1 MFFETPYHCYQ
12 KTTFYTQQN
21 KENDICDSNLQ
32 YMNENL
38 FINKYIY
45 RAIELFFLFSFVGIQ
60 LVLGK
65 ERKILHKFSLPYKI
79 LQITLM
85 VIIGLCILD
94 IVFSLMFGYF
104 PLINFFLRGFVII
117 LLVRNL
123 RMVWVNMLYLFYAT
137 KNVFFLLFCVIFC
150 FGILGYFMFNYS
162 EDFSSVYKSMFSLYI
177 LLTTCN
183 FPDVMLGTFTMR
195 SKKSITYFI
204 AYILINYF
212 IIFSLLKS
220 LYYSSFF
227 QLFKEYAKTS
237 LAFIIEMSS
246 EGFTKTS
253 SFQGFMYNLNKKY
266 SLTNEEYDT
275 VVGLLLHENQKG
287 INNSDEE
294 LNFDLLRKKNTKYY
308 NYENAIQKNKI
319 LSFLQKKY
327 VELAIN
333 FIDLILIMFSFGN
346 FHFYRVLIGFQ
357 IGWCLLFI
365 IEYGLYIYHANFFV
379 LLKHELIRTIFFFVN
394 ALTFI
399 FLLALFI
406 LISIEVTELDLLVT
420 LTKPLIVLRSIRVLL
435 LLNKFNEFSV
445 IFRTLHN
452 MKTIFYGLLMTLFS
466 FFFMFSTFSMFLT
479 GGKITK
485 HAFDQMKDIPDTYVN
500 VNFNDFGS
508 AYLSCFCLTMVNNI
522 NIIARS
528 LSYHCSDY
536 FQAYFATF
544 YFMSTLII
552 LNICQTLLLE
562 MYLIIKSKN

>member
-1 MFFETPYHCYQ
+1 
-12 KTTFYTQQN
+12 
-21 KENDICDSNLQ
+21 
-32 YMNENL
+32 MNENL
-38 FINKYIY
+38 FLNKFIY
-45 RAIELFFLFSFVGIQ
+45 RSFELFFLFAFVGIQ
-60 LVLGK
+60 IVLGE
-65 ERKILHKFSLPYKI
+65 ERKILHKFTMPYKI

-94 IVFSLMFGYF
+94 IIFSLIFGYF

-137 KNVFFLLFCVIFC
+137 KNVFLLLFCVIFC
-150 FGILGYFMFNYS
+150 FGILGYFLFNYS

-195 SKKSITYFI
+195 SKKSIAYFI
-204 AYILINYF
+204 VYILINYF

-227 QLFKEYAKTS
+227 QIFKEHAKK
-237 LAFIIEMSS
+237 LVAFISEMST
-246 EGFTKTS
+246 ENITKTS
-253 SFQGFMYNLNKKY
+253 SFQELMYNLNKKY

-275 VVGLLLHENQKG
+275 IIELLHENQKAV
-287 INNSDEE
+287 NNIEE
-294 LNFDLLRKKNTKYY
+294 ETYFEMLRRKSTKFFK
-308 NYENAIQKNKI
+308 YESAIQKNKI

-333 FIDLILIMFSFGN
+333 FIDLILIMFVFGN
-346 FHFYRVLIGFQ
+346 FLFYRVLIGFQ
-357 IGWCLLFI
+357 IAWCVLFI
-365 IEYGLYIYHANFFV
+365 IEYSLYIYHANFLV

-394 ALTFI
+394 FLTFT
-399 FLLALFI
+399 FLVVLFI
-406 LISIEVTELDLLVT
+406 LISLDVKELDLLVI

-435 LLNKFNEFSV
+435 LLNKFSEFRV
-445 IFRTLHN
+445 IFTTLHN

-479 GGKITK
+479 GGKITQ
-485 HAFDQMKDIPDTYVN
+485 HAFDLMKDIPDTYVN

-536 FQAYFATF
+536 YQAYFATF

-562 MYLIIKSKN
+562 MYLIIKSKKLI

>member
-1 MFFETPYHCYQ
+1 
-12 KTTFYTQQN
+12 
-21 KENDICDSNLQ
+21 
-32 YMNENL
+32 MNENL

-45 RAIELFFLFSFVGIQ
+45 RSFELFFLFAFVGIQ
-60 LVLGK
+60 IVLGE
-65 ERKILHKFSLPYKI
+65 ERKILHKFTMPYKI

-94 IVFSLMFGYF
+94 IIFSVIFGYF

-137 KNVFFLLFCVIFC
+137 KNVFLLLFCVVFC
-150 FGILGYFMFNYS
+150 FGILGYFLFNYS

-195 SKKSITYFI
+195 SKKSIAYFI
-204 AYILINYF
+204 VYILINYF

-227 QLFKEYAKTS
+227 QIFKEHAKK
-237 LAFIIEMSS
+237 LVAFISEMST
-246 EGFTKTS
+246 ENITKTS
-253 SFQGFMYNLNKKY
+253 SFQELMYNLNKKY

-275 VVGLLLHENQKG
+275 IIELLHENQKAV
-287 INNSDEE
+287 NNIEE
-294 LNFDLLRKKNTKYY
+294 ETNFDMLRRKSTKYFK
-308 NYENAIQKNKI
+308 YESAIQKNKI

-333 FIDLILIMFSFGN
+333 FIDLILIMFVFGN
-346 FHFYRVLIGFQ
+346 FLFYRVLIGFQ
-357 IGWCLLFI
+357 IAWCALFI
-365 IEYGLYIYHANFFV
+365 IEYALYIYHANFLV

-394 ALTFI
+394 FLTFT
-399 FLLALFI
+399 FLVVLFI
-406 LISIEVTELDLLVT
+406 LISLDVKELDLLVI

-435 LLNKFNEFSV
+435 LLNKFSEFRV
-445 IFRTLHN
+445 IFTTLHN

-479 GGKITK
+479 GGKITQ
-485 HAFDQMKDIPDTYVN
+485 HAFDLMKDIPDTYIN

-536 FQAYFATF
+536 YQAYFATF

-562 MYLIIKSKN
+562 MYLIIKSKKLI

>member
-1 MFFETPYHCYQ
+1 
-12 KTTFYTQQN
+12 
-21 KENDICDSNLQ
+21 
-32 YMNENL
+32 MNENL
-38 FINKYIY
+38 FINKFIY
-45 RAIELFFLFSFVGIQ
+45 RSFELFFLFAFVGIQ
-60 LVLGK
+60 IVLGE
-65 ERKILHKFSLPYKI
+65 ERKILHKFTMPYKI

-94 IVFSLMFGYF
+94 IIFSLIFGYF

-137 KNVFFLLFCVIFC
+137 KNVFLLLFCVIFC
-150 FGILGYFMFNYS
+150 FGILGYFLFNYS

-195 SKKSITYFI
+195 SKKSIAYFI
-204 AYILINYF
+204 VYILINYF

-227 QLFKEYAKTS
+227 QIFKEHAKK
-237 LAFIIEMSS
+237 LVAFISEMST
-246 EGFTKTS
+246 ENITKTS
-253 SFQGFMYNLNKKY
+253 SFQELMYNLNKKY

-275 VVGLLLHENQKG
+275 IIELLHENQKAV
-287 INNSDEE
+287 NNIEE
-294 LNFDLLRKKNTKYY
+294 ETNFEMLRRKSTKFFK
-308 NYENAIQKNKI
+308 YESAIQKNKI

-333 FIDLILIMFSFGN
+333 FIDLILIMFVFGN
-346 FHFYRVLIGFQ
+346 FLFYRVLIGFQ
-357 IGWCLLFI
+357 IAWCVLFI
-365 IEYGLYIYHANFFV
+365 IEYSLYIYHANFLV

-394 ALTFI
+394 FLTFT
-399 FLLALFI
+399 FLVVLFI
-406 LISIEVTELDLLVT
+406 LISLDVKELDLLVI

-435 LLNKFNEFSV
+435 LLNKFSEFRV
-445 IFRTLHN
+445 IFTTLHN

-479 GGKITK
+479 GGKITQ
-485 HAFDQMKDIPDTYVN
+485 HAFDLMKDIPDTYVN

-536 FQAYFATF
+536 YQAYFATF

-562 MYLIIKSKN
+562 MYLIIKSKKLI

>member
-1 MFFETPYHCYQ
+1 
-12 KTTFYTQQN
+12 
-21 KENDICDSNLQ
+21 
-32 YMNENL
+32 MNENL

-45 RAIELFFLFSFVGIQ
+45 RAFELFFLFAFVGIQ
-60 LVLGK
+60 IVLGE
-65 ERKILHKFSLPYKI
+65 ERKILHKFTMPYKI

-94 IVFSLMFGYF
+94 IIFSVIFGYF

-137 KNVFFLLFCVIFC
+137 KNVFLLLFCVVFC
-150 FGILGYFMFNYS
+150 FGILGYFLFNYS

-195 SKKSITYFI
+195 NKKSIAYFI
-204 AYILINYF
+204 VYILINYF

-227 QLFKEYAKTS
+227 QIFKEHAKK
-237 LAFIIEMSS
+237 LVAFISEMST
-246 EGFTKTS
+246 ENITKTS
-253 SFQGFMYNLNKKY
+253 SFQELMYNLNKKY

-275 VVGLLLHENQKG
+275 IIELLHENQKAV
-287 INNSDEE
+287 NNIEE
-294 LNFDLLRKKNTKYY
+294 ETNFEMLRRKSTKYFK
-308 NYENAIQKNKI
+308 YESAIQKNKI

-333 FIDLILIMFSFGN
+333 FIDLILIMFVFGN
-346 FHFYRVLIGFQ
+346 FLFYRVLIGFQ
-357 IGWCLLFI
+357 IAWCALFI
-365 IEYGLYIYHANFFV
+365 IEYALYIYHANFLV

-394 ALTFI
+394 FLTFT
-399 FLLALFI
+399 FLVVLFI
-406 LISIEVTELDLLVT
+406 LISLDVKELDLLVI

-435 LLNKFNEFSV
+435 LLNKFSEFRV
-445 IFRTLHN
+445 IFTTLHN

-479 GGKITK
+479 GGKITQ
-485 HAFDQMKDIPDTYVN
+485 HAFDLMKDIPDTYVN

-536 FQAYFATF
+536 YQAYFATF

-562 MYLIIKSKN
+562 MYLIIKSKKLI

>member
-1 MFFETPYHCYQ
+1 
-12 KTTFYTQQN
+12 
-21 KENDICDSNLQ
+21 
-32 YMNENL
+32 
-38 FINKYIY
+38 
-45 RAIELFFLFSFVGIQ
+45 
-60 LVLGK
+60 
-65 ERKILHKFSLPYKI
+65 
-79 LQITLM
+79 M

-94 IVFSLMFGYF
+94 IIFSLIFGYF

-137 KNVFFLLFCVIFC
+137 KNVFLLLFCVIFC
-150 FGILGYFMFNYS
+150 FGILGYFLFNYS

-195 SKKSITYFI
+195 SKKSIAYFI
-204 AYILINYF
+204 VYILINYF

-227 QLFKEYAKTS
+227 QIFKEHAKK
-237 LAFIIEMSS
+237 LVAFISEMST
-246 EGFTKTS
+246 ENITKTS
-253 SFQGFMYNLNKKY
+253 SFQELMYNLNKKY

-275 VVGLLLHENQKG
+275 IIELLHENQKAV
-287 INNSDEE
+287 NNIEE
-294 LNFDLLRKKNTKYY
+294 ETYFEMLRRKSTKFFK
-308 NYENAIQKNKI
+308 YESAIQKNKI

-333 FIDLILIMFSFGN
+333 FIDLILIMFVFGN
-346 FHFYRVLIGFQ
+346 FLFYRVLIGFQ
-357 IGWCLLFI
+357 IAWCVLFI
-365 IEYGLYIYHANFFV
+365 IEYSLYIYHANFLV

-394 ALTFI
+394 FLTFT
-399 FLLALFI
+399 FLVVLFI
-406 LISIEVTELDLLVT
+406 LISLDVKELDLLVI

-435 LLNKFNEFSV
+435 LLNKFSEFRV
-445 IFRTLHN
+445 IFTTLHN

-479 GGKITK
+479 GGKITQ
-485 HAFDQMKDIPDTYVN
+485 HAFDLMKDIPDTYVN

-536 FQAYFATF
+536 YQAYFATF

-562 MYLIIKSKN
+562 MYLIIKSKKLI